1 MHNRQLSSGFRDF
14 NVGLIICL
22 HTFCQCTGSKGSDE
36 AAPMLR
42 RIWAFTERICH
53 MYAHFVH
60 VREQWRLR
68 RVWSFTDRICHMYAH
83 FEHVREQ
90 WRHWQD
96 SMHVTS
102 SLRIGWKNMSY
113 IRPFMCMFESSE
125 GSGETAC
132 ILRRVWAF
140 TDGICHMYAHFVH
153 VREQWRLWQACM
165 HASSSLSIGW
175 KNMSHIRPFM
185 CMCESSEGS
194 GETACM
200 LRRVWAFTDGICH
213 MYAHFVHAREQW
225 RLWRDCTHANASLSI
240 DW

>member
-14 NVGLIICL
+14 NVGLITCL
-22 HTFCQCTGSKGSDE
+22 HTFCLCTGSKGSDE

-68 RVWSFTDRICHMYAH
+68 RVWAFTDRICHMYAH
-83 FEHVREQ
+83 FVHVWEQ

-132 ILRRVWAF
+132 ILRRVWTF

-194 GETACM
+194 GETACT

>member
-14 NVGLIICL
+14 NVGLTICL
-22 HTFCQCTGSKGSDE
+22 HTFCRCTGSKGSDE

-68 RVWSFTDRICHMYAH
+68 RVWAFTDRICHMYAH
-83 FEHVREQ
+83 FVHVWEQ

-125 GSGETAC
+125 GSGETTC
-132 ILRRVWAF
+132 TLRRVWAF

-175 KNMSHIRPFM
+175 KNMSRIRPFM

-194 GETACM
+194 GETACT

-213 MYAHFVHAREQW
+213 MYAHFVHVREQW

>member
-14 NVGLIICL
+14 NVGLITCL
-22 HTFCQCTGSKGSDE
+22 HTFCRCTGSKGSDE

-68 RVWSFTDRICHMYAH
+68 RVWAFTDRICHMYAH
-83 FEHVREQ
+83 FVHVWEQ

-132 ILRRVWAF
+132 ILRRVWTF

-194 GETACM
+194 GETACT